1 LAYNAANIVRN
12 FAASVKVQAVEAE
25 RPGEAALEV
34 ADEVLAAQALVGA
47 QAFEELVR
55 RYQNRIY
62 SLAYRMTGDNVEAY
76 DLTQEAFLRCYA
88 ALPSFNTSLRFAP
101 WLYRIATNLCINFL
115 QSSRVRKG
123 GADPE
128 LALQM
133 PDRGKQP
140 DSLYEDK
147 EQRQRIHEAILNLP
161 AKYRA
166 VVILRHMQDK
176 TYEEIAA
183 ILDLP
188 LNTVRTHLFRA
199 REQLRRRLYETESR

>member
-1 LAYNAANIVRN
+1 MRN
-12 FAASVKVQAVEAE
+12 FPVAAGVALGEESREQAAYDV
-25 RPGEAALEV
+25 P
-34 ADEVLAAQALVGA
+34 DEVLATEALERGE
-47 QAFEELVR
+47 AFEDLVR

-76 DLTQEAFLRCYA
+76 DLTQEAFLRSYA
-88 ALPSFNTSLRFAP
+88 ALPSFNPNLRFAP

-123 GADPE
+123 GADPD

-140 DSLYEDK
+140 DSLYEEK
-147 EQRQRIHEAILNLP
+147 EQRQRIHQAILSLP

-199 REQLRRRLYETESR
+199 RDLLRRRLYEPEH

>member
-1 LAYNAANIVRN
+1 
-12 FAASVKVQAVEAE
+12 
-25 RPGEAALEV
+25 V

-199 REQLRRRLYETESR
+199 REQLRRRLYETES

>member
-1 LAYNAANIVRN
+1 MPAKVRN
-12 FAASVKVQAVEAE
+12 FPAQA
-25 RPGEAALEV
+25 
-34 ADEVLAAQALVGA
+34 EVLAGGEQGREQAAEEPDELLATEALTRGE
-47 QAFEELVR
+47 AFEELVR

-88 ALPSFNTSLRFAP
+88 ALPSFNPNLRFAP
-101 WLYRIATNLCINFL
+101 WIYRIATNLCINFL

-123 GADPE
+123 GADPD

-140 DSLYEDK
+140 DSLYEEK
-147 EQRQRIHEAILNLP
+147 EQRQRIHQAVLNLP

-166 VVILRHMQDK
+166 VVILRHMQDR

-183 ILDLP
+183 ILELP

-199 REQLRRRLYETESR
+199 RELLRRRLYEPQR